1 MKNDKNKVM
10 DKVMLLMIRANGLDV
25 PGPVPF
31 VNEFVKSNSSEEAQD
46 AWQNIQIE
54 LGTLDD
60 KDIET
65 IVRAICM
72 RYFKLSHVVLNL
84 PDIIRLDTKE
94 TIAYLVDHSE
104 YQMSA
109 DEIDPEKI
117 FGSVFDD

>member
-1 MKNDKNKVM
+1 MKNNINKVT
-10 DKVMLLMIRANGLDV
+10 DKVMLLMIKANGLDV

-31 VNEFVKSNSSEEAQD
+31 VNEFVKLNSSEEAQD

-84 PDIIRLDTKE
+84 PDTIRLDTME
-94 TIAYLVDHSE
+94 TIGYLLDHSE
-104 YQMSA
+104 YRISA

-117 FGSVFDD
+117 FDSVFDD